1 MSKVVTTIQ
10 PEITSYLR
18 PGYVYWMA
26 VLCLAAGLGIGYVFH
41 DSQVKAPAVPQTS
54 VRSPH
59 GMGGHMPSLEELKQ
73 MADKQVAPLKEKL
86 KSDPNNTS
94 LLLQVGAI
102 YHATHQFKEA
112 SQYYGKAAQVDPKNP
127 AIRSKLAAS
136 LFRSG
141 DADGAIAQL
150 NDALTFAPTDANTL
164 FNLGMIKFEAK
175 QDAKGAVAAWQK
187 LLKSNPQLSPERKAQ
202 VNKLLAEAEMDVKE
216 QHGKQGAGTK

>member
-1 MSKVVTTIQ
+1 MSKAVTTIQ
-10 PEITSYLR
+10 PESTPLR
-18 PGYVYWMA
+18 PGYVYGMA

-41 DSQVKAPAVPQTS
+41 DSQASAPVTPQTQAG
-54 VRSPH
+54 SPH
-59 GMGGHMPSLEELKQ
+59 GSGHMPSLEELKQ
-73 MADKQVAPLKEKL
+73 TADKQIAPLKEKL

-102 YHATHQFKEA
+102 YHTTHQFKEA

-127 AIRSKLAAS
+127 VIRTKLAAS

-150 NDALTFAPTDANTL
+150 NDALAFAPTDANTL

-187 LLKSNPQLSPERKAQ
+187 LLKTNPQLTPAQKAQ
-202 VNKLLAEAEMDVKE
+202 VNNLLAEAEMDVKS
-216 QHGKQGAGTK
+216 QHSKQGAGTK